1 MFDNY
6 PDIMTVYQVQEALG
20 VGKNTVYRLL
30 KDGEIKSLKIG
41 NKYKV
46 PKNCLVAYAMRFLY
60 YIYVSTSIF
69 VSRKELK

>member
-1 MFDNY
+1 MFANY

-46 PKNCLVAYAMRFLY
+46 PKNCLVAYAMRF
-60 YIYVSTSIF
+60 
-69 VSRKELK
+69 